1 MKVLFV
7 SFESLP
13 FVKTGG
19 LADVV
24 YALPKALDSKEFEVR
39 VVMPLFKSIKEQYY
53 DGMKYLDHIYVR
65 SGFINE
71 EANIYS
77 YINEGIEYLFID
89 NDTYFFRDG
98 ECRCTRDDDQA

>member
-1 MKVLFV
+1 MTKVLFV

-24 YALPKALDSKEFEVR
+24 YALPKALDSSEFEVR
-39 VVMPLFKSIKEQYY
+39 VVMPMFKTIKEEYY
-53 DGMKYLDHIYVR
+53 EGMKYLDHIYVH

-71 EANIYS
+71 EAKLVP
-77 YINEGIEYLFID
+77 LFAKID
-89 NDTYFFRDG
+89 R
-98 ECRCTRDDDQA
+98 

>member
-1 MKVLFV
+1 MKKVLFV

-24 YALPKALDSKEFEVR
+24 YALPKALDKNEFEVR
-39 VVMPLFKSIKEQYY
+39 VVMPMFKVIKEKYY
-53 DGMKYLDHIYVR
+53 AGMKYLDHIYIH

-77 YINEGIEYLFID
+77 YFNE
-89 NDTYFFRDG
+89 
-98 ECRCTRDDDQA
+98 

>member
-1 MKVLFV
+1 MKKVLFAA
-7 SFESLP
+7 FEGLP

-24 YALPKALDSKEFEVR
+24 YALPKALDKSEFEVR
-39 VVMPLFKSIKEQYY
+39 VVLPLFKSIKEKYY
-53 DGMKYLDHIYVR
+53 DSLYFAEHIYVH

-77 YINEGIEYLFID
+77 CFNEGIEYLFIEND
-89 NDTYFFRDG
+89 NFFNRDSVYG
-98 ECRCTRDDDQA
+98 YNDDVV